1 MCRGGLGALVRVIAG
16 CVSIDWLHEVEGFQ
30 HFFRCG
36 DVFQVFSAWP
46 QPEFYGILL
55 DVYLLDDEIQVEGD
69 VSGPAASPTSGS
81 LKGDL
86 IDRAGLYSPR
96 VLPQLRPSFPSLE
109 LWILMRFPGSTGSCE
124 LQVLRVS
131 ARERSSSQNQTGK
144 YKWRFSEIGDP
155 NIVP

>member
-69 VSGPAASPTSGS
+69 VLGRLLTLLLAL
-81 LKGDL
+81 LKGTLL
-86 IDRAGLYSPR
+86 IGSIFPKGPTATSA
-96 VLPQLRPSFPSLE
+96 SFPSLE

-124 LQVLRVS
+124 LQMLRVS
-131 ARERSSSQNQTGK
+131 ARERSSSQNQTGM